1 MIVEAAKMV
10 KAWFIENT
18 ALSVESVK
26 IQIEQQ
32 RAGSHLSYQDMAV
45 NDAAPADLE
54 QITHHVDAV
63 LLIQSA
69 NVMSEPRSLARLYIA
84 DKCGIPI
91 VPVVLASSV
100 AEHKSMLYNFE
111 AAKPMMEDL
120 PKHIDAD
127 AVAMLENALKEGGQ
141 TADTVG
147 KALAQ
152 LVPNIISKQLGIQG
166 MDVDIDPQMAEISK
180 ALRTGTMASL
190 ESTGVNPAAVAL
202 SEGTGEDVEGNPRL

>member
-10 KAWFIENT
+10 KTWFNENT

-32 RAGSHLSYQDMAV
+32 RAGSYLSYQDRAV

-54 QITHHVDAV
+54 QIM
-63 LLIQSA
+63 QSA

-91 VPVVLASSV
+91 VPVVLSSSL
-100 AEHKSMLYNFE
+100 AEHKSMMYMYNFE